1 MKKALTPVL
10 AIVAAVAIILSCVF
24 GTQKGNLQK
33 TVETVQAELAGK
45 TGELEQSAADAAAKA
60 AEVESLTAQVETLKG
75 ELETKLAE
83 AAEAAKAETEKQVA
97 DAKAAAQKEIDAAK
111 AEAATAQEALT
122 ALQTDAASAAE
133 TARTETEKQVTDAKA
148 AAQKEIDAAKAET
161 ATAQEALTAA
171 ETARAELETAKTE
184 AENAR
189 AELEGQIADLQGQ
202 LEKTQR
208 ALVAAQSNAYI
219 MYANADWSVQNWGTA
234 DSEDGSV
241 KVTPAA
247 VNGAGTYTVGLEFAT
262 PAEGLAFT
270 ALGIQKGEQDFPG
283 GTIEITAIRING
295 EAVELKK
302 GYTSSDDGKETR
314 MNIYNEWVSDVPADA
329 RRADQDLTDAAPVI
343 VDKEAFASVSSMEV
357 DFTFQPLTAYLMYAD
372 GAWAMQNWGTA
383 DSEDGSVK
391 VTGAAITG
399 AGEYTV
405 GLEFATPAEGLA
417 FTAIGIK
424 NGEKTFPGYIIKA
437 TKATVNDGEENLLTG
452 IGYTNADD
460 GQETR
465 ENLYNEW
472 VDAANLPADARNEE
486 GLEGASPIIVNKD
499 AFTGVTKVTVTF
511 SYIKGQPAA
520 APAEEAMSEDEAKAL
535 KEAGFHAYIAVQGK
549 DTYVFRNAWNDA
561 YGMNDEAN
569 PFFYRLTGWDTDNNA
584 VDYGG
589 SFADAEIK
597 ADGEYTVSLTTGE
610 MGFGTTQA
618 FNLLFVSTDIPSKL
632 VKDGYL
638 TLDNVKTKIGG
649 AATQDFTS
657 VDLEGE
663 YARIVVLDS
672 YNQSAEPFGYTVPGA
687 GESIS
692 ISFTVSG
699 F

>member
-10 AIVAAVAIILSCVF
+10 AIVAAIAIILSCVF

-122 ALQTDAASAAE
+122 ALQTEAAAAAEAAKAETEKQVAAAKAAAQKEIDAAKAEAATAQEALTALQTDAASAAE
-133 TARTETEKQVTDAKA
+133 TAKTETEKQVTDAKA

-171 ETARAELETAKTE
+171 ETARAELETAKKE

-241 KVTPAA
+241 KVT
-247 VNGAGTYTVGLEFAT
+247 
-262 PAEGLAFT
+262 
-270 ALGIQKGEQDFPG
+270 
-283 GTIEITAIRING
+283 
-295 EAVELKK
+295 
-302 GYTSSDDGKETR
+302 
-314 MNIYNEWVSDVPADA
+314 
-329 RRADQDLTDAAPVI
+329 
-343 VDKEAFASVSSMEV
+343 
-357 DFTFQPLTAYLMYAD
+357 
-372 GAWAMQNWGTA
+372 
-383 DSEDGSVK
+383 
-391 VTGAAITG
+391 GAAITG
-399 AGEYTV
+399 EGEYTV

-437 TKATVNDGEENLLTG
+437 TKVTVNDGEENLLTG

-657 VDLEGE
+657 GDLEGE